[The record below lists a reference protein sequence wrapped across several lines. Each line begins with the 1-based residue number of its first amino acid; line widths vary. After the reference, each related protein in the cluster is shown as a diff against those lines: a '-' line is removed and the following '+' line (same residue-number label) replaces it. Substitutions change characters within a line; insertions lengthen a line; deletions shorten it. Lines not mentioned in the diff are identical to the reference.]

1 MGLVS
6 TVNTLHFPTAVP
18 EKIAAFLEQ
27 QGVSCVTGD
36 VATGDAFL
44 VRGDRADWI
53 AKTFN
58 PTLCEMEGGAI
69 AQVCMRCGVPFSA
82 VKSVSDRLCMENSP
96 DEYFNFG
103 EAMAHLNTLVLPLA
117 RFLRDGG
124 GV

>member
-1 MGLVS
+1 
-6 TVNTLHFPTAVP
+6 
-18 EKIAAFLEQ
+18 
-27 QGVSCVTGD
+27 
-36 VATGDAFL
+36 
-44 VRGDRADWI
+44 
-53 AKTFN
+53 
-58 PTLCEMEGGAI
+58 MEGGAI

>member
-1 MGLVS
+1 M
-6 TVNTLHFPTAVP
+6 NTLHFPTAAAG
-18 EKIAAFLEQ
+18 EIAAFLNK
-27 QGVSCVTGD
+27 QGVTCVTGD

-44 VRGDRADWI
+44 VRGERADWI
-53 AKTFN
+53 AQTFS

-69 AQVCMRCGVPFSA
+69 AQVCLRCGIPFSA

-103 EAMAHLNTLVLPLA
+103 EAMKHLNTLVLPLA
-117 RFLRDGG
+117 RFLRDR